1 MEGRILRKL
10 DVDNSDEPMSLEKRK
25 RRLIEHAEPLMGAD
39 DAQRLAGLLRPGAAP
54 TLATLARRGVP
65 RRPASERRDEP
76 EER

>member
-1 MEGRILRKL
+1 ME
-10 DVDNSDEPMSLEKRK
+10 NSDDTMSLEKRK

-54 TLATLARRGVP
+54 TLTTLARRGAP
-65 RRPASERRDEP
+65 PRPANARRDDS